1 MRPLA
6 IATLLLLCAS
16 AAPAASLRFVENPPQ
31 QFDFVDIP
39 RLPADFGRGEFTF
52 EIWLKP
58 DDSHA
63 VGSTWRASKMQL
75 ANWSDADPKPYSDPG
90 WWLTGNFLLDGH
102 TRPQGFLGGATREG
116 TFSLQF
122 HGGGRLRWMFAD
134 GDLDVP
140 GKVWAVQAW
149 PASAAPSLLDGRWHH
164 VAAVRRWRAP
174 EGATLELWIDGA
186 EIARTD
192 IPGRVDMR
200 RWWDH
205 LAHPDDPPELGG
217 WALGAEVMTAWDY
230 VFNQYED
237 YKGLVDDLRLWTR
250 ALSPGE
256 IAAAAATR
264 PVGEDGLAAH
274 FRFDEGAGDTI
285 ADRVDPSLQ
294 LRIHRATPRTWAV
307 DSSPAPP
314 ARNPNAPGG
323 TP

>member
-1 MRPLA
+1 MWCA
-6 IATLLLLCAS
+6 GLCGRDPEEQTVWVLRH
-16 AAPAASLRFVENPPQ
+16 AAKSP
-31 QFDFVDIP
+31 
-39 RLPADFGRGEFTF
+39 
-52 EIWLKP
+52 
-58 DDSHA
+58 
-63 VGSTWRASKMQL
+63 KMQL
-75 ANWSDADPKPYSDPG
+75 ANWSDADPKPYSDSG

-149 PASAAPSLLDGRWHH
+149 PASATPSLLDGRWHH

-186 EIARTD
+186 KIARTD

-217 WALGAEVMTAWDY
+217 
-230 VFNQYED
+230 
-237 YKGLVDDLRLWTR
+237 
-250 ALSPGE
+250 
-256 IAAAAATR
+256 
-264 PVGEDGLAAH
+264 
-274 FRFDEGAGDTI
+274 
-285 ADRVDPSLQ
+285 
-294 LRIHRATPRTWAV
+294 
-307 DSSPAPP
+307 
-314 ARNPNAPGG
+314 
-323 TP
+323 

>member
-1 MRPLA
+1 MRTFLA
-6 IATLLLLCAS
+6 LPLLLGACG
-16 AAPAASLRFVENPPQ
+16 AAHAASLQFVENAPQ

-58 DDSHA
+58 DASHA

-75 ANWSDADPKPYSDPG
+75 SNWSDADPKPYADPG
-90 WWLTGNFLLDGH
+90 WWLSGNFLLDGH
-102 TRPQGFLGGATREG
+102 TRPRGFLGGATREG

-134 GDLDVP
+134 GDLDLP

-149 PASAAPSLLDGRWHH
+149 PASSTPSLLDGRWHH
-164 VAAVRRWRAP
+164 VAAVRRWREP

-186 EIARTD
+186 EVARTD

-200 RWWDH
+200 RWWDD

-237 YKGLVDDLRLWTR
+237 YKGLVDDLRLWNR
-250 ALSPGE
+250 ALAPAE
-256 IAAAAATR
+256 IAGAAAAQ
-264 PVGEDGLAAH
+264 PVAADRLAAH
-274 FRFDEGAGDTI
+274 FAFDEGAGDTI
-285 ADRVDPSLQ
+285 ADRLDPSLQ
-294 LRIHRATPRTWAV
+294 LRIHRATPRTWAAEQ
-307 DSSPAPP
+307 SPATRD
-314 ARNPNAPGG
+314 ADSHASGG